1 VLSGKAVAAVWK
13 ESRSGGLL
21 AEARRFTKDCARRN
35 SGYEMLLLGHIPALE
50 MAFGF
55 AALTPVI
62 STSAI
67 VGARVLLED
76 HDFTDNPF
84 GAWPRVRHHS

>member
-1 VLSGKAVAAVWK
+1 
-13 ESRSGGLL
+13 
-21 AEARRFTKDCARRN
+21 
-35 SGYEMLLLGHIPALE
+35 MLLLGHIPALE